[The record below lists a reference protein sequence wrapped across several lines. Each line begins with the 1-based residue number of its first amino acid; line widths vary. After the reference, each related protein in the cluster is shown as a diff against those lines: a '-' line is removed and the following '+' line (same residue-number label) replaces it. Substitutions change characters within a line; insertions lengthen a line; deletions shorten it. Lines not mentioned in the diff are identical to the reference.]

1 MTGYK
6 KSRIREAILE
16 TLKGTRTHP
25 PADKVWEEVK
35 KIYPSATLA
44 TVYRNLHILESQG
57 KILALDVGQ
66 GEKRY
71 DGFVHHHAHFVC
83 RKCGE
88 VYDCEI
94 KEGSFAKGM
103 NIPGEVEAFQL
114 TLYGVC
120 ERCMTKVMFPAGQSG
135 KKNQDKRG
143 R

>member
-6 KSRIREAILE
+6 KSRIREAVFQ
-16 TLKGTRTHP
+16 TLKKTRTHP

-35 KIYPSATLA
+35 KIYPSVTLA

-57 KILALDVGQ
+57 KILSLDVGQ
-66 GEKRY
+66 GEKLY

-94 KEGSFAKGM
+94 EEGIFTKGI
-103 NIPGEVEAFQL
+103 NIPGEVDAFQM
-114 TLYGVC
+114 TFYGVC
-120 ERCMTKVMFPAGQSG
+120 ENCM
-135 KKNQDKRG
+135 KRVVFQPNHG
-143 R
+143 RKERA

>member
-1 MTGYK
+1 MMGYK
-6 KSRIREAILE
+6 KSRIREAVFQ
-16 TLKGTRTHP
+16 TLKKTKSHP

-57 KILALDVGQ
+57 KIISLDVGQ

-94 KEGSFAKGM
+94 EEGILTKGI
-103 NIPGEVEAFQL
+103 NIPGEVDAFQL

-120 ERCMTKVMFPAGQSG
+120 ENCMKRVMFQT
-135 KKNQDKRG
+135 NQRRKEQV
-143 R
+143 